1 MGRVERRLQP
11 TTSLPSS
18 STLSV
23 SVRLRRQSRRRA
35 CQFQLFASPTL
46 LPHAPTLPSI
56 DTMVNQFHHYEQ
68 YGFSTKAIHVGSE
81 PDAVTGAVI
90 PAISLSTTYKQD
102 SVGVHKAC
110 TSLLLFHLQRGSDQR
125 SLFQGYE
132 YSRSDNPNRRAL
144 ETQLAI
150 LEGGEHGLAFA
161 SGSAATAT
169 VFNAL
174 GPGSHVVSV
183 NDVYG
188 GTFRYMSRVAKENQ
202 GV

>member
-1 MGRVERRLQP
+1 
-11 TTSLPSS
+11 
-18 STLSV
+18 
-23 SVRLRRQSRRRA
+23 
-35 CQFQLFASPTL
+35 
-46 LPHAPTLPSI
+46 
-56 DTMVNQFHHYEQ
+56 MVNHEQ
-68 YGFSTKAIHVGSE
+68 YGFSTRAIHVGSE
-81 PDAVTGAVI
+81 PDSLTGAVI

-110 TSLLLFHLQRGSDQR
+110 TSVSFRVQRGSDWQ

-144 ETQLAI
+144 ETQLAF

-169 VFNAL
+169 VFNAI
-174 GPGSHVVSV
+174 GPDSHVISV

-188 GTFRYMSRVAKENQ
+188 GTFRYMKRVAKENQ
-202 GV
+202 GVDVTFLDLENAEEESIHAALRPNTKVCVLIYHPPSSDTELLHI

>member
-1 MGRVERRLQP
+1 
-11 TTSLPSS
+11 
-18 STLSV
+18 
-23 SVRLRRQSRRRA
+23 
-35 CQFQLFASPTL
+35 
-46 LPHAPTLPSI
+46 
-56 DTMVNQFHHYEQ
+56 MVNHYGQ
-68 YGFSTKAIHVGSE
+68 YGFSTRAIHVGSE
-81 PDAVTGAVI
+81 PDAVTAAVI

-110 TSLLLFHLQRGSDQR
+110 ASPLSFRVQRGADQS

-144 ETQLAI
+144 ETQLAV

-183 NDVYG
+183 KDLYG
-188 GTFRYMSRVAKENQ
+188 GTFRYMNRVAKENQ
-202 GV
+202 GVDVTFLDLENAEEESIHAALRPNTKVCIRLYHPSDSDTESLRD